1 MQKKEKFKLV
11 LKTIAVIILIVI
23 LILAINF
30 IFRRNKIVRNFSNQT
45 TKTFEENKNPNFRIG
60 QILLYSSADAT
71 DYSQNKDLQDLSI
84 SQFTDIAIY
93 IENDAKEELS
103 EANTI
108 NKIYIDNIK
117 IESKQE
123 NPDFKF
129 EYKNPQNFGKFED
142 LTNKEEK
149 IEFETIHSNEEDN
162 KDYSTAKFFTDCSNP
177 ITLGFVNSNIVQHFK
192 MEEQNKLLSFNGSIL
207 ELANVDLEKITP
219 KISFEIHILNNL
231 NEEYF
236 CKVFLNVDLK
246 NSEGSINSGYI
257 ILLNNYSG
265 NEHSFIK
272 VENN

>member
-30 IFRRNKIVRNFSNQT
+30 IFRRNKIVRNFSNQI
-45 TKTFEENKNPNFRIG
+45 TKTFEENKNPNFRIS

-123 NPDFKF
+123 NPDFLF
-129 EYKNPQNFGKFED
+129 E
-142 LTNKEEK
+142 
-149 IEFETIHSNEEDN
+149 
-162 KDYSTAKFFTDCSNP
+162 
-177 ITLGFVNSNIVQHFK
+177 
-192 MEEQNKLLSFNGSIL
+192 
-207 ELANVDLEKITP
+207 
-219 KISFEIHILNNL
+219 
-231 NEEYF
+231 
-236 CKVFLNVDLK
+236 
-246 NSEGSINSGYI
+246 
-257 ILLNNYSG
+257 
-265 NEHSFIK
+265 
-272 VENN
+272 